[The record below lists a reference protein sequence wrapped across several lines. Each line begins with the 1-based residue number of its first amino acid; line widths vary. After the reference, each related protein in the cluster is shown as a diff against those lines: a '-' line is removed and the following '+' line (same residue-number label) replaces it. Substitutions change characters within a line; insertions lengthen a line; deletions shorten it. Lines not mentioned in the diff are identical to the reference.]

1 MILAL
6 MAMCMGTQ
14 VMAQTPMLVSEIDW
28 TPQDAYYSSV
38 WYSGNCTVS
47 VNNGEGLI
55 INSTPPEGAEQHQP
69 QVPIIAGI
77 PKLYKNGQY
86 QLKFTVDAPA
96 AGEIGLDLCSWDGT
110 GATRKETINVKKGLY
125 EYTVD
130 FPDFPDDCTSAMLF
144 YQCGYIPGTH
154 VIKKVELWEITPIPE
169 GSEPYAVYT
178 ASDHTFTFYY
188 DNNKGEGA
196 YSLNAGYSSPAWHGT
211 SICSQ
216 IQKVKFTDNFKY
228 ARPTSTYQW
237 FSDFENLKT
246 IEDIQY
252 LNTSALTNMCAMF
265 ELCKSLENLDLSS
278 FDTDNVT
285 DMSHL
290 FSVCSSLK
298 DLNVSSFNTERVTN
312 MHQMFNGCYSLTS
325 LIWGKKFITSSLVDA
340 SLMFSNCQSLPSIDL
355 KRFDTH
361 NVTNMYN
368 MFANCSSLTIL
379 NLTNF
384 DTSNVTNM
392 EDMFSHCYNL
402 KRIFVGNGW
411 NTGNV
416 TRSNDMFLYCNSL
429 EGEQETL
436 YDEEYIGV
444 QRAHI
449 DGGTNNPGYLSAYP
463 TAYAVFNGS
472 TLTFYNDGRKGDKAG
487 TAYLLNVEG
496 FPDWNGS
503 HPEITKVVFDE
514 SFATSRPIKT
524 NNWFEGFSGLLEI
537 EGIENLNTSKVMDMT
552 AMFSVCSKLKSLDL
566 SSFDTR
572 NVTSM
577 SCMFLNCR
585 KLTSLNL
592 SGFNTAKVTA
602 MKMMF
607 SGCIELTVLDLTSF
621 DTSNVTDMGYM
632 FSSSPYLETICVG
645 NGWNTASVTESQ
657 SLFGGCNKLVGENGT
672 TYSNANTN
680 NVDFAH
686 IDVEGNPGYLSSL
699 KLYNLWIADEQ
710 VTIINKNNIGG
721 GCFSYNPKENILTIN
736 DSFTSDNDA
745 RPTLRNDIPD
755 LTIYVPSDVTIE
767 STARNTMFLKASTT
781 ITGPGT
787 LQVVSTKSEG
797 IWVNDGSTLTITDA
811 NLEVNGVWGICGAY
825 SDHNTQEKLLV
836 NHSNVSITSR
846 STDTGAII
854 DMRGGIELNNCEI
867 TIPAVYTFE
876 DGAVKEGSVLAQNV
890 VITATKPSITTDID
904 NGLLSKG
911 PGQRDG
917 WYTIDGRKLNGK
929 PTKKGVYIN
938 NGKAVV
944 R

>member
-1 MILAL
+1 METKKHLITMILAL
-6 MAMCMGTQ
+6 IAMCMSTQ
-14 VMAQTPMLVSEIDW
+14 VMAQTWGIVDEQDW
-28 TPQDAYYSSV
+28 TGGLEGDYPYWSQFDSSLTGSVSSDPDGVAITLDKKASNYYDAQV
-38 WYSGNCTVS
+38 MLINERIVLE
-47 VNNGEGLI
+47 EGK
-55 INSTPPEGAEQHQP
+55 N
-69 QVPIIAGI
+69 
-77 PKLYKNGQY
+77 YKIVVTA
-86 QLKFTVDAPA
+86 KFP
-96 AGEIGLDLCSWDGT
+96 CDGT
-110 GATRKETINVKKGLY
+110 VQINLGSWSGTYQNSVPVTSTGDFQEVELSFPNYLYDCNESCKALVLFNCGDFLGTTIVKKVQVMEQL
-125 EYTVD
+125 
-130 FPDFPDDCTSAMLF
+130 
-144 YQCGYIPGTH
+144 
-154 VIKKVELWEITPIPE
+154 PE

-196 YSLNAGYSSPAWHGT
+196 YSLNESYDFPAWNGT
-211 SICSQ
+211 SICSE
-216 IQKVKFTDNFKY
+216 IQKVKFDNSFKY
-228 ARPTSTYQW
+228 ARPTSTYHW
-237 FSDFENLKT
+237 FSGFENLTT
-246 IEDIQY
+246 IEDIDN
-252 LNTSALTNMCAMF
+252 LNTSAVNNMSYMF
-265 ELCKSLENLDLSS
+265 YNCGALKTLNLGDNFDTRNVRNMYGMFSYCTSLESLIFGSKFNTGNVGSMADMFYLCKSL
-278 FDTDNVT
+278 
-285 DMSHL
+285 
-290 FSVCSSLK
+290 K
-298 DLNVSSFNTERVTN
+298 
-312 MHQMFNGCYSLTS
+312 
-325 LIWGKKFITSSLVDA
+325 
-340 SLMFSNCQSLPSIDL
+340 SIDL
-355 KRFDTH
+355 HT
-361 NVTNMYN
+361 
-368 MFANCSSLTIL
+368 
-379 NLTNF
+379 F
-384 DTSNVTNM
+384 DTSNAATMNS
-392 EDMFSHCYNL
+392 MFSSCSSLEILNL
-402 KRIFVGNGW
+402 SNFDMSNVADIAFMFSSCTKLHIIIVGNNW
-411 NTGNV
+411 DLSLVECSDN
-416 TRSNDMFLYCNSL
+416 MFGSCDNLV
-429 EGEQETL
+429 GGAGTI
-436 YDEEYIGV
+436 YDSRIIDGTYA
-444 QRAHI
+444 RI
-449 DGGTNNPGYLSAYP
+449 DGGTENPGYLSDYP
-463 TAYAVFNGS
+463 AGYAVFNGN
-472 TLTFYNDGRKGDKAG
+472 TLTFYNDGMMRDKTG
-487 TAYLLNVEG
+487 TPYLLHVEG

-537 EGIENLNTSKVMDMT
+537 EGIENLNTSKVMDM
-552 AMFSVCSKLKSLDL
+552 AWMFSVCSKLKSLDL

-592 SGFNTAKVTA
+592 SGFNTANVTT

-645 NGWNTASVTESQ
+645 NDWNTASVTESQ

-876 DGAVKEGSVLAQNV
+876 DGAVKEGGVLAQNV
-890 VITATKPSITTDID
+890 VITATKPSITTDIE

-911 PGQRDG
+911 SGQRDG